1 MYNTN
6 TFCYWHKPAISL
18 ALQHYSKSGKVILY
32 SLSLQGTE
40 ITQMIGGACSLHNT
54 VLQIYY
60 AVFFPYINVNINIRQ
75 YLTMLLQK
83 YRGPIFIGT

>member
-40 ITQMIGGACSLHNT
+40 ITQMTGVASNVHNIM
-54 VLQIYY
+54 LQIY
-60 AVFFPYINVNINIRQ
+60 
-75 YLTMLLQK
+75 
-83 YRGPIFIGT
+83 